1 MKKLIIPILMFSV
14 CYLGFSVFKNAELKK
29 QQEADQVFNEYDD
42 QTFNRTEQAKVAY
55 SETMSK
61 QDINNSL

>member
-1 MKKLIIPILMFSV
+1 MKKLIIPILMLSV
-14 CYLGFSVFKNAELKK
+14 CYLGFSVYKNAELKK
-29 QQEADQVFNEYDD
+29 QKEADQVFNEYDD
-42 QTFNRTEQAKVAY
+42 QTFNRTEQAKFAY

>member
-14 CYLGFSVFKNAELKK
+14 CYLGFSVYKNAELKK

-61 QDINNSL
+61 QGINNSL

>member
-1 MKKLIIPILMFSV
+1 MKKLIIPIFMFSV
-14 CYLGFSVFKNAELKK
+14 CYLGFSVYKNAELKK

-61 QDINNSL
+61 QGINNSL

>member
-14 CYLGFSVFKNAELKK
+14 CYLGFSVYKNAELKK

-61 QDINNSL
+61 QAINNNL